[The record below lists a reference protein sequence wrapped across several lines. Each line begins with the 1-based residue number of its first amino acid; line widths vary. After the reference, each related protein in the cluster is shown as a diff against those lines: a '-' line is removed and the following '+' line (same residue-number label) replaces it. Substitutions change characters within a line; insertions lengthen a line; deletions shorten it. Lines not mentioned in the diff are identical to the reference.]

1 MKQKETS
8 KFDRLNPKAATPGRR
23 KPKNLRRW
31 ESISALLVTVVIL
44 LIGGLFIS
52 AGILQTETLWPKIGR
67 PLLRTL
73 FSISLGLL
81 IGQLIEA
88 LGLTTR
94 LGRLVWPLINWARL
108 PGAAAAAFVS
118 AFVSGVVANTM
129 LFAGWQEGR
138 LSKKGLVLAN
148 LLNGSIPAYVLHM
161 PTMVFIV
168 VSLAGKAGVIYIILT
183 FAAAWLRLFGVILV
197 SRMIMP
203 ECEACSFA
211 DPVIKKSWREIWSET
226 RPKFK
231 ARLKRMIMIVVPV
244 YLSVILAAEAGFFT
258 WLREAAAGWIA
269 TTVVPV
275 EAMSLVVFAVAAE
288 FTSGFAAAG
297 ALLESGTIAVK
308 EAVLAL
314 LIGNVAATPI
324 RALRHQLP
332 HYMGIYSP
340 GLGAKILLIG
350 QGVRVL
356 SIVLI
361 MGAALWLW

>member
-1 MKQKETS
+1 MERKRAL
-8 KFDRLNPKAATPGRR
+8 KFDRRNERSEPLGLRSR
-23 KPKNLRRW
+23 KGWRRW
-31 ESISALLVTVVIL
+31 ESISALLVTGVII

-52 AGILQTETLWPKIGR
+52 AGILRPESLWAKVGR

-73 FSISLGLL
+73 LSISLGLL

-108 PGAAAAAFVS
+108 PGAAAASFVS
-118 AFVSGVVANTM
+118 AFVSGVLANTM
-129 LFAGWQEGR
+129 LFTGWQEGR
-138 LSKKGLVLAN
+138 LTKKGLVLAN

-168 VSLAGKAGVIYIILT
+168 ISLAGKAGAVYVLLT
-183 FAAAWLRLFGVILV
+183 FAAAWLRLFGVVMV

-203 ECEACSFA
+203 ECEACSYA
-211 DPVIKKSWREIWSET
+211 DPVKKKPWRETWAET
-226 RPKFK
+226 WPKFK

-258 WLREAAAGWIA
+258 WLREAAAGWIS

-340 GLGAKILLIG
+340 GLGAKILLVG